1 MKYQVSWGDDVVDE
15 LQRMHDAALDKEGL
29 RHAVTRIG
37 MELSH
42 VPLDAGESRGGARR
56 ILFKHP
62 LIVWYTVNER
72 LQTVN
77 ITKVGLS
84 RR

>member
-1 MKYQVSWGDDVVDE
+1 
-15 LQRMHDAALDKEGL
+15 
-29 RHAVTRIG
+29 
-37 MELSH
+37 MELAH
-42 VPLDAGESRGGARR
+42 VPLDAGESRGGPRR

-72 LQTVN
+72 LKTVN
-77 ITKVGLS
+77 ITKVGFS